1 MGCRGGDLCTWPRFD
16 VPTWSTKSCFTQAA
30 VSASD
35 RASVTFLKRRCGL
48 KEIISSKRSSE
59 FICHDVVP
67 RAPRNI
73 MARDVATEKGLKTR
87 LSASRSSRRW
97 WYSRKARSLLIS
109 TKSLSERLIS
119 ATVAD
124 RPWLFSGMAGSSG
137 EDP

>member
-1 MGCRGGDLCTWPRFD
+1 MVGGGA
-16 VPTWSTKSCFTQAA
+16 VVTWSTKSCFTQAA
-30 VSASD
+30 VSVLD

-48 KEIISSKRSSE
+48 KEIISSNRSSS
-59 FICHDVVP
+59 FICHEVAP

-73 MARDVATEKGLKTR
+73 MAREVATEKGLKTR
-87 LSASRSSRRW
+87 LSAVPRFSRSE